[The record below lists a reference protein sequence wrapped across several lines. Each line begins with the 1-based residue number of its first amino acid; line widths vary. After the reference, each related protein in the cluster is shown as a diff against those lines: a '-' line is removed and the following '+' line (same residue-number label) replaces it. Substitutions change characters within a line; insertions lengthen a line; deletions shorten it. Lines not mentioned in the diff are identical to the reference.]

1 MNHSYDEMQKYRN
14 LELSK
19 RVALGNEN
27 LCLDEELFK
36 LCVERSNAIVFFE
49 LLLFID
55 ICY

>member
-1 MNHSYDEMQKYRN
+1 MNHSYNEMQKYRN

>member
-1 MNHSYDEMQKYRN
+1 MNHSYDEMEMYRN

-27 LCLDEELFK
+27 LCFEEELFK